1 MLIMTQQNY
10 YKTNISRRKTREYY
24 EKLYTS
30 KFENI
35 NKMDKF
41 LKG

>member
-1 MLIMTQQNY
+1 MESQN
-10 YKTNISRRKTREYY
+10 KVMIKSKTREYY